1 MKNQLLVASL
11 SLGVVSAAFG
21 SVSFTGSY
29 FQDFDG
35 LGQSGSATLN
45 GRGPHA
51 INGIL
56 GSTGME
62 GWYGANFTGS
72 SGNTEFKAHNGSLSG
87 ATGRGVVF
95 FGADGST
102 DRALGAL
109 PTSNQISSFGVV
121 LTNTSSQTFVALDV
135 SFIGEQWRTGDANIF
150 NVLRFSYG
158 MGTSIEDATTTF
170 TGLDFAAPN
179 LTGGNVALDGNNAAN
194 QTAISDVITGLNW
207 APGQSIVLRW
217 DIQDLTGQDNGLA
230 IDNFYAVGIVPAPG
244 ALALLGVAGLV
255 GVRRRRI
262 A

>member
-1 MKNQLLVASL
+1 MKSQLLVASL
-11 SLGVVSAAFG
+11 SLGLVGAAYG

-35 LGQSGSATLN
+35 LGQSGSTTLT

-62 GWYGANFTGS
+62 GWYGANYTGS
-72 SGNTEFKAHNGSLSG
+72 SSNTEFKAHNGGLSG
-87 ATGRGVVF
+87 SAGRGVVF
-95 FGADGST
+95 FGTDGSS

-121 LTNTSSQTFVALDV
+121 LTNMSNDTYQQLDI
-135 SFIGEQWRTGDANIF
+135 SFIGEQWRAGDANIL
-150 NVLRFSYG
+150 NVLSFSYG
-158 MGTSIEDATTTF
+158 MGTSLDDATTAF
-170 TGLDFAAPN
+170 TTLDFAAPN
-179 LTGGNVALDGNNAAN
+179 LAGGEVAVDGNDAAN
-194 QTAISDVITGLNW
+194 QTAISDIITGLNW

-217 DIQDLTGQDNGLA
+217 DINDLSGQDNGLA
-230 IDNFYAVGIVPAPG
+230 IDNFSAVGIVPAPG
-244 ALALLGVAGLV
+244 ALALLGLAGLV
-255 GVRRRRI
+255 GVRRRRS